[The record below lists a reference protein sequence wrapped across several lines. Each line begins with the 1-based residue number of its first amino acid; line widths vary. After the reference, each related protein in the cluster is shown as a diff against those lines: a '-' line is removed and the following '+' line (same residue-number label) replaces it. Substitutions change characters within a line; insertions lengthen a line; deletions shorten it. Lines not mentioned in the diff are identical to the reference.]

1 MPLTGPARY
10 FSTLLLLNIMGLIL
24 PGRVQAQKARADSL
38 TRLLAMEKTDSNRVT
53 LMWKIASATS
63 VFNPDTALT
72 VGFEALSMA
81 RKIGFTEGESRA
93 TGILANTFLK
103 IGNYP
108 KALELNIDKLKI
120 EEKRHVPANLASVLM
135 NIGIVY
141 ALQEEYARALAYYS
155 RADSIIQRDN
165 VEVLKYNIALNTG
178 DTYERLGE
186 SDSAFRYFTLSL
198 ALARQLGDGDL
209 IGTSMTGLGHIYR
222 KTGQF
227 ILSRDH
233 YKWAIQYLEEAKD
246 DEVLCEATLGMAR
259 LFENARRYDSA
270 GYYAARSLQVA
281 KGGGFLGAELKA
293 AEFLTDHYRAIRNI
307 DSAFNYVSYVRGLND
322 EVNSKDKIRES
333 QVISS
338 NEQYRQLELQEARL
352 EENKK
357 RSQQLQMLLI
367 GIFIP
372 GIFLLTL
379 VLSRV
384 SVHVRLIRAL
394 GILSLLFLFEYLTLL
409 LHPTVARLT
418 HHTPVYEILIFV
430 ALAAILIPAHHRLE
444 HWLIHTLLRHR
455 HGHKEI
461 HPLKAVPRK

>member
-1 MPLTGPARY
+1 MTGSART
-10 FSTLLLLNIMGLIL
+10 SLLLITGIFIS
-24 PGRVQAQKARADSL
+24 GVADAQKARADSL
-38 TRLLAMEKTDSNRVT
+38 TRLLAAEKTDSNRVT
-53 LMWKIASATS
+53 FMWKIASATS
-63 VFNPDTALT
+63 VYNPDTALT
-72 VGFEALSMA
+72 VGFEALSLA

-141 ALQEEYARALAYYS
+141 ALQEEYAKALSYYN

-178 DTYERLGE
+178 DTYDRLGQ
-186 SDSAFRYFTLSL
+186 SDSAFRYFSRSL
-198 ALARQLGDGDL
+198 ELARELDDGDL
-209 IGTSMTGLGHIYR
+209 IGTSMTGLGHAYR

-227 ILSRDH
+227 GASRSHYLS
-233 YKWAIQYLEEAKD
+233 AIRYLEEARD
-246 DEVLCEATLGMAR
+246 DEVLCEATLGLAR
-259 LFENARRYDSA
+259 LYEKARRYDSA
-270 GYYAARSLQVA
+270 GFYAGRSLQVA
-281 KGGGFLGAELKA
+281 KSGGFLGAELQA
-293 AEFLTDHYRAIRNI
+293 AEFLTDHFRETRNI

-333 QVISS
+333 QIISS
-338 NEQYRQLELQEARL
+338 NEQYRQLELQESKLTAQ
-352 EENKK
+352 KK
-357 RSQQLQMLLI
+357 RNQQLQMLLI

-379 VLSRV
+379 FLSRV
-384 SVHVRLIRAL
+384 SVKPRLIRIL
-394 GILSLLFLFEYLTLL
+394 GVLSLLFLFEYLTLL

-418 HHTPVYEILIFV
+418 HHTPIYEILIFV

-444 HWLIHTLLRHR
+444 HWLIHKLLHHRHR
-455 HGHKEI
+455 S
-461 HPLKAVPRK
+461 PLKVVHGK

>member
-1 MPLTGPARY
+1 MTGSART
-10 FSTLLLLNIMGLIL
+10 SLLLITGIFISGMTA
-24 PGRVQAQKARADSL
+24 AQKARADSL
-38 TRLLAMEKTDSNRVT
+38 TRLLAAEKTDSNRVT
-53 LMWKIASATS
+53 FMWKIASATS
-63 VFNPDTALT
+63 VYNPDTALT
-72 VGFEALSMA
+72 VGFEALSLA

-141 ALQEEYARALAYYS
+141 ALQEEYAKALSYYN
-155 RADSIIQRDN
+155 RADSIIQRNN

-178 DTYERLGE
+178 DTYDRLGQ
-186 SDSAFRYFTLSL
+186 SDSAFRYFSRSL
-198 ALARQLGDGDL
+198 ELARELDDGDL
-209 IGTSMTGLGHIYR
+209 IGTSMTGLGHAYR

-227 ILSRDH
+227 GASRSHYLS
-233 YKWAIQYLEEAKD
+233 AIRYLEEARD
-246 DEVLCEATLGMAR
+246 DEVLCEATLGLAR
-259 LFENARRYDSA
+259 LYEKARRYDSA
-270 GYYAARSLQVA
+270 GFYAGRSLQVA
-281 KGGGFLGAELKA
+281 KSGGFLGAELQA
-293 AEFLTDHYRAIRNI
+293 AEFLTDHFRETRNI

-333 QVISS
+333 QIISS
-338 NEQYRQLELQEARL
+338 NEQYRQLELQESKLTAQ
-352 EENKK
+352 KK
-357 RSQQLQMLLI
+357 RNQQLQMLLI

-379 VLSRV
+379 FLSRV
-384 SVHVRLIRAL
+384 SVKPRLIRIL
-394 GILSLLFLFEYLTLL
+394 GVLSLLFLFEYLTLL

-418 HHTPVYEILIFV
+418 HHTPIYEILIFV

-444 HWLIHTLLRHR
+444 HWLIHKLLHHRHR
-455 HGHKEI
+455 S
-461 HPLKAVPRK
+461 PLKVVHGK